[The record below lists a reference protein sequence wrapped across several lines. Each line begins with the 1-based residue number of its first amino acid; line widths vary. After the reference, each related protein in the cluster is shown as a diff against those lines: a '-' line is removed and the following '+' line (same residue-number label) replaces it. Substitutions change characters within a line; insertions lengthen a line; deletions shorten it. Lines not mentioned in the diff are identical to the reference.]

1 MRLIP
6 DMVDVRGAAA
16 AALEHEWDVRTPAER
31 DEFTRLFAE
40 LLERGLGAR
49 LAGNVNPVNG
59 ILMTW
64 QGETRVNDEARV
76 ATVVESRDGRKI
88 IVVYR
93 MTERRGRWLVRD
105 VVVDGISTTDNYR
118 SQFKRVLRQ
127 GSYATLVAQ
136 LRAKLGEET
145 LMFAQASPVP
155 KPVEEAAT
163 TRPSPAPRVVA
174 RAPAHPPAARATAPP
189 VARAGLPSVA
199 KAIAPSV
206 AKTAA
211 PSVAKTAAPSV
222 AKAAAPSVARTA
234 APSVAK
240 TAAPSVARAAAPTT
254 APIAAAPT
262 PPANET
268 RVALVAMTPV
278 VLSPAAEVV
287 SPLSLAA
294 MSTDVLPSALLVVL
308 GFAGVSGAVY
318 LRRRAAASEQP
329 EILHRRAHQAVV
341 EVHEDRPVLGPQD
354 VAPVQ
359 VAVDALRAR
368 RRQRSRH
375 RVGDLQRDVAI
386 AGRER
391 AGDELPGEQ
400 HVERLPD
407 GAFDGEP
414 RPVRRGAGGADRV
427 QPSDRAP
434 DAAPVL
440 GVQLVERAP
449 AHLREPGVED
459 AVDLVQRRAG
469 AQVHGRDRGDFRRG
483 ELGQEAVLVLDR
495 RPRPASRP

>member
-1 MRLIP
+1 MRLALGTRFLLASAGLVGLFFSAAMPVHAGPATERMREFFGTVNTILNDP
-6 DMVDVRGAAA
+6 ATRSRPLERVARVKRLVTDIADVRGAAA

-40 LLERGLGAR
+40 LLERGLVAR
-49 LAGNVNPVNG
+49 LAGTVNPVNG

-136 LRAKLGEET
+136 LRAKLGEAT
-145 LMFAQASPVP
+145 LMFAQASPAP
-155 KPVEEAAT
+155 KPAETAAT

-174 RAPAHPPAARATAPP
+174 RAPAHPPAARATAPS
-189 VARAGLPSVA
+189 VARAGLPPVA
-199 KAIAPSV
+199 KA
-206 AKTAA
+206 T
-211 PSVAKTAAPSV
+211 APSV

-254 APIAAAPT
+254 PPVAAAPT

-278 VLSPAAEVV
+278 VLPPTADVV

-318 LRRRAAASEQP
+318 LRRRAAAS
-329 EILHRRAHQAVV
+329 
-341 EVHEDRPVLGPQD
+341 
-354 VAPVQ
+354 
-359 VAVDALRAR
+359 AL
-368 RRQRSRH
+368 
-375 RVGDLQRDVAI
+375 VLQR
-386 AGRER
+386 
-391 AGDELPGEQ
+391 
-400 HVERLPD
+400 
-407 GAFDGEP
+407 
-414 RPVRRGAGGADRV
+414 
-427 QPSDRAP
+427 
-434 DAAPVL
+434 
-440 GVQLVERAP
+440 
-449 AHLREPGVED
+449 LRD
-459 AVDLVQRRAG
+459 TDK
-469 AQVHGRDRGDFRRG
+469 H
-483 ELGQEAVLVLDR
+483 LVLLHPVPRVAKVREGR
-495 RPRPASRP
+495 RKRRVLPPPRNPAGHVDDAHGA

>member
-1 MRLIP
+1 MRLAPGTRFLLASAGLVGLFFSAATPVHAGPATERMREFFGTVNTILNDP
-6 DMVDVRGAAA
+6 ATRSRPLERVARVKRLVTDIADVRGAAA

-40 LLERGLGAR
+40 LLERGLVAR
-49 LAGNVNPVNG
+49 LAGTVNPVNG

-199 KAIAPSV
+199 NAI
-206 AKTAA
+206 
-211 PSVAKTAAPSV
+211 APSV

-294 MSTDVLPSALLVVL
+294 MSTDVPPSALLVVL

-318 LRRRAAASEQP
+318 LRRRAAAS
-329 EILHRRAHQAVV
+329 
-341 EVHEDRPVLGPQD
+341 
-354 VAPVQ
+354 
-359 VAVDALRAR
+359 AL
-368 RRQRSRH
+368 
-375 RVGDLQRDVAI
+375 VLQR
-386 AGRER
+386 
-391 AGDELPGEQ
+391 
-400 HVERLPD
+400 
-407 GAFDGEP
+407 
-414 RPVRRGAGGADRV
+414 
-427 QPSDRAP
+427 
-434 DAAPVL
+434 
-440 GVQLVERAP
+440 
-449 AHLREPGVED
+449 LRD
-459 AVDLVQRRAG
+459 TDK
-469 AQVHGRDRGDFRRG
+469 H
-483 ELGQEAVLVLDR
+483 LVLLHPVPRVAKVREGR
-495 RPRPASRP
+495 RKRRVLPPPRNPARHVDDAHGA

>member
-1 MRLIP
+1 RLVTDIA
-6 DMVDVRGAAA
+6 DVRGAAA

-40 LLERGLGAR
+40 LLERGLVAR
-49 LAGNVNPVNG
+49 LAGTVNPVNG

-163 TRPSPAPRVVA
+163 TRPSPAPRV
-174 RAPAHPPAARATAPP
+174 
-189 VARAGLPSVA
+189 
-199 KAIAPSV
+199 
-206 AKTAA
+206 
-211 PSVAKTAAPSV
+211 
-222 AKAAAPSVARTA
+222 
-234 APSVAK
+234 
-240 TAAPSVARAAAPTT
+240 
-254 APIAAAPT
+254 
-262 PPANET
+262 
-268 RVALVAMTPV
+268 ALVAMTPV

-318 LRRRAAASEQP
+318 LRRRAAAS
-329 EILHRRAHQAVV
+329 
-341 EVHEDRPVLGPQD
+341 
-354 VAPVQ
+354 
-359 VAVDALRAR
+359 AL
-368 RRQRSRH
+368 
-375 RVGDLQRDVAI
+375 VLQR
-386 AGRER
+386 
-391 AGDELPGEQ
+391 
-400 HVERLPD
+400 
-407 GAFDGEP
+407 
-414 RPVRRGAGGADRV
+414 
-427 QPSDRAP
+427 
-434 DAAPVL
+434 
-440 GVQLVERAP
+440 
-449 AHLREPGVED
+449 LRD
-459 AVDLVQRRAG
+459 TDK
-469 AQVHGRDRGDFRRG
+469 H
-483 ELGQEAVLVLDR
+483 LVLLHPVPRVAKVREGR
-495 RPRPASRP
+495 RKRRVLPPPRNPARHVDDAHGA

>member
-1 MRLIP
+1 MRLAPGTHFLLAAAGLAGLFFSAATPVHAGPATERMREFFGTVNTILNDP
-6 DMVDVRGAAA
+6 ATRSRPLERVARVKRLVTDIADVRGAAA
-16 AALEHEWDVRTPAER
+16 AALEREWDVRTPAER

-40 LLERGLGAR
+40 LLERGLVAR
-49 LAGNVNPVNG
+49 LAGTVNPVKG

-64 QGETRVNDEARV
+64 HGETRVNDEARV
-76 ATVVESRDGRKI
+76 ATIVESRDGRKI
-88 IVVYR
+88 TVVYR

-136 LRAKLGEET
+136 LRAKLGEAT
-145 LMFAQASPVP
+145 LMFAQASPTP
-155 KPVEEAAT
+155 KPAETAAT

-174 RAPAHPPAARATAPP
+174 RAPAHPPAARATAPS
-189 VARAGLPSVA
+189 VARAGVPSVA
-199 KAIAPSV
+199 KA
-206 AKTAA
+206 T
-211 PSVAKTAAPSV
+211 APSV

-318 LRRRAAASEQP
+318 LRRRAAAS
-329 EILHRRAHQAVV
+329 
-341 EVHEDRPVLGPQD
+341 
-354 VAPVQ
+354 
-359 VAVDALRAR
+359 AL
-368 RRQRSRH
+368 
-375 RVGDLQRDVAI
+375 VLQR
-386 AGRER
+386 
-391 AGDELPGEQ
+391 
-400 HVERLPD
+400 
-407 GAFDGEP
+407 
-414 RPVRRGAGGADRV
+414 
-427 QPSDRAP
+427 
-434 DAAPVL
+434 
-440 GVQLVERAP
+440 
-449 AHLREPGVED
+449 LRD
-459 AVDLVQRRAG
+459 TDK
-469 AQVHGRDRGDFRRG
+469 H
-483 ELGQEAVLVLDR
+483 LVLLHPVPRVAKVREGR
-495 RPRPASRP
+495 RKRRVLPPPRNPAGHVDDAHGA

>member
-1 MRLIP
+1 MPGTLYCKYASRAGYPFLARFRRSGRP
-6 DMVDVRGAAA
+6 VFLGRDAGPRRPGDRAHARVLRHREHHPERSGHPLAATGTGCPGQASRHRHRGRARRGRRRPGARVGRA
-16 AALEHEWDVRTPAER
+16 DPAER

-40 LLERGLGAR
+40 LLERGLVAR
-49 LAGNVNPVNG
+49 LAGTVNPVNG

-155 KPVEEAAT
+155 KPVEAAAT

-199 KAIAPSV
+199 KA
-206 AKTAA
+206 T
-211 PSVAKTAAPSV
+211 APSV

-254 APIAAAPT
+254 PPVAAAPT

-278 VLSPAAEVV
+278 VLPPTADDGSH
-287 SPLSLAA
+287 LSLAA
-294 MSTDVLPSALLVVL
+294 RSTDM
-308 GFAGVSGAVY
+308 
-318 LRRRAAASEQP
+318 
-329 EILHRRAHQAVV
+329 
-341 EVHEDRPVLGPQD
+341 
-354 VAPVQ
+354 
-359 VAVDALRAR
+359 
-368 RRQRSRH
+368 
-375 RVGDLQRDVAI
+375 LQ
-386 AGRER
+386 
-391 AGDELPGEQ
+391 
-400 HVERLPD
+400 
-407 GAFDGEP
+407 
-414 RPVRRGAGGADRV
+414 
-427 QPSDRAP
+427 
-434 DAAPVL
+434 
-440 GVQLVERAP
+440 
-449 AHLREPGVED
+449 
-459 AVDLVQRRAG
+459 
-469 AQVHGRDRGDFRRG
+469 
-483 ELGQEAVLVLDR
+483 
-495 RPRPASRP
+495 

>member
-1 MRLIP
+1 MRLALGTRFLLASAGLVGLFFSAATPVHAGPATERMREFFGTVNTILNDP
-6 DMVDVRGAAA
+6 ATRSRPLERVARVKRLVTDIADVRGAAA

-40 LLERGLGAR
+40 LLERGLVAR
-49 LAGNVNPVNG
+49 LAGTVNPVNG

-136 LRAKLGEET
+136 LRAKLGEAT
-145 LMFAQASPVP
+145 LMFAQASPTP
-155 KPVEEAAT
+155 KPAETAAT

-199 KAIAPSV
+199 KA
-206 AKTAA
+206 T
-211 PSVAKTAAPSV
+211 APSV

-254 APIAAAPT
+254 PPVAAAPT

-278 VLSPAAEVV
+278 VLPPTADVV

-318 LRRRAAASEQP
+318 LRRRAAAS
-329 EILHRRAHQAVV
+329 
-341 EVHEDRPVLGPQD
+341 
-354 VAPVQ
+354 
-359 VAVDALRAR
+359 AL
-368 RRQRSRH
+368 
-375 RVGDLQRDVAI
+375 VLQR
-386 AGRER
+386 
-391 AGDELPGEQ
+391 
-400 HVERLPD
+400 
-407 GAFDGEP
+407 
-414 RPVRRGAGGADRV
+414 
-427 QPSDRAP
+427 
-434 DAAPVL
+434 
-440 GVQLVERAP
+440 
-449 AHLREPGVED
+449 LRD
-459 AVDLVQRRAG
+459 TDK
-469 AQVHGRDRGDFRRG
+469 H
-483 ELGQEAVLVLDR
+483 LVLLHPVPRVAKVREGR
-495 RPRPASRP
+495 RKRRVLPPPRNPARHVDDAHGA

>member
-1 MRLIP
+1 MREFFGTVNTILNDPAPRSRPLERVARVKRLVTDIA
-6 DMVDVRGAAA
+6 DVRGAAA

-40 LLERGLGAR
+40 LLERGLVAR
-49 LAGNVNPVNG
+49 LAGTVNPVNG

-155 KPVEEAAT
+155 KPVEAAAT
-163 TRPSPAPRVVA
+163 GPGRARRVGP
-174 RAPAHPPAARATAPP
+174 RAPAHPPPARATAPP

-199 KAIAPSV
+199 KA
-206 AKTAA
+206 TA

-222 AKAAAPSVARTA
+222 AKAAAPSGARTA

-318 LRRRAAASEQP
+318 LRRRAAAS
-329 EILHRRAHQAVV
+329 
-341 EVHEDRPVLGPQD
+341 
-354 VAPVQ
+354 
-359 VAVDALRAR
+359 AL
-368 RRQRSRH
+368 
-375 RVGDLQRDVAI
+375 VLQR
-386 AGRER
+386 
-391 AGDELPGEQ
+391 
-400 HVERLPD
+400 
-407 GAFDGEP
+407 
-414 RPVRRGAGGADRV
+414 
-427 QPSDRAP
+427 
-434 DAAPVL
+434 
-440 GVQLVERAP
+440 
-449 AHLREPGVED
+449 LRD
-459 AVDLVQRRAG
+459 TDK
-469 AQVHGRDRGDFRRG
+469 H
-483 ELGQEAVLVLDR
+483 LVLLHPVPRVAKVREGR
-495 RPRPASRP
+495 RKRRVLPPPRNPAGHVDDAHGA

>member
-1 MRLIP
+1 MRLALGTRFLLASAGLVGLFFSAATPVHAGPATERMREFFGTVNTILNDP
-6 DMVDVRGAAA
+6 ATRSRPLERVARVKRLVTDIADVRGAAA

-40 LLERGLGAR
+40 LLERGLVAR
-49 LAGNVNPVNG
+49 LAGTVNPVNG

-155 KPVEEAAT
+155 KPVEGAAT

-199 KAIAPSV
+199 KA
-206 AKTAA
+206 TA

-318 LRRRAAASEQP
+318 LRRRAAASALVLQRLRDTDKHLVL
-329 EILHRRAHQAVV
+329 LHPVPRVAKVREGRRKRRVV
-341 EVHEDRPVLGPQD
+341 PPPRNP
-354 VAPVQ
+354 
-359 VAVDALRAR
+359 
-368 RRQRSRH
+368 SRH
-375 RVGDLQRDVAI
+375 VDDA
-386 AGRER
+386 
-391 AGDELPGEQ
+391 
-400 HVERLPD
+400 H
-407 GAFDGEP
+407 GA
-414 RPVRRGAGGADRV
+414 
-427 QPSDRAP
+427 
-434 DAAPVL
+434 
-440 GVQLVERAP
+440 
-449 AHLREPGVED
+449 
-459 AVDLVQRRAG
+459 
-469 AQVHGRDRGDFRRG
+469 
-483 ELGQEAVLVLDR
+483 
-495 RPRPASRP
+495 

>member
-1 MRLIP
+1 MRLAPGTRFLLASAGLVGLFFSAATPVHAGPATERMREFFGTVNTILNDP
-6 DMVDVRGAAA
+6 ATRSRPLERVARVKRLVTDIADVRGAAA

-40 LLERGLGAR
+40 LLERGLVAR
-49 LAGNVNPVNG
+49 LAGTVNPVNG

-199 KAIAPSV
+199 KA
-206 AKTAA
+206 T
-211 PSVAKTAAPSV
+211 APSV

-318 LRRRAAASEQP
+318 LRRRAAAS
-329 EILHRRAHQAVV
+329 
-341 EVHEDRPVLGPQD
+341 
-354 VAPVQ
+354 
-359 VAVDALRAR
+359 AL
-368 RRQRSRH
+368 
-375 RVGDLQRDVAI
+375 VLQR
-386 AGRER
+386 
-391 AGDELPGEQ
+391 
-400 HVERLPD
+400 
-407 GAFDGEP
+407 
-414 RPVRRGAGGADRV
+414 
-427 QPSDRAP
+427 
-434 DAAPVL
+434 
-440 GVQLVERAP
+440 
-449 AHLREPGVED
+449 LRD
-459 AVDLVQRRAG
+459 TDK
-469 AQVHGRDRGDFRRG
+469 H
-483 ELGQEAVLVLDR
+483 LVLLHPVPRVAKVREGR
-495 RPRPASRP
+495 RKRRVLPPPRNPARHVDDAHGA

>member
-1 MRLIP
+1 MRLAPGTRFLLAAAGLAGLFFSAATPVHAGPATERMREFFGTVNTILNDP
-6 DMVDVRGAAA
+6 ATRSRPLERVARVKRLVTDIADVRGAAA
-16 AALEHEWDVRTPAER
+16 APWDPDWSGRTPAAR
-31 DEFTRLFAE
+31 DEFTLLFAE
-40 LLERGLGAR
+40 LLERGLVAR
-49 LAGNVNPVNG
+49 LAGTVNPVNG

-155 KPVEEAAT
+155 KPVEGAAT

-199 KAIAPSV
+199 KA
-206 AKTAA
+206 TA

-262 PPANET
+262 PPATET
-268 RVALVAMTPV
+268 PVALVAMTPV

-294 MSTDVLPSALLVVL
+294 MSTDVLPSSPLVRL
-308 GFAGVSGAVY
+308 GFAGVSGAAY
-318 LRRRAAASEQP
+318 LRRRAAATALGLPPPPDPAKHPDPLQP
-329 EILHRRAHQAVV
+329 V
-341 EVHEDRPVLGPQD
+341 P
-354 VAPVQ
+354 
-359 VAVDALRAR
+359 RAR
-368 RRQRSRH
+368 KVRQGRRKR
-375 RVGDLQRDVAI
+375 RVLPPPRNP
-386 AGRER
+386 AG
-391 AGDELPGEQ
+391 
-400 HVERLPD
+400 HVD
-407 GAFDGEP
+407 DAHGA
-414 RPVRRGAGGADRV
+414 
-427 QPSDRAP
+427 
-434 DAAPVL
+434 
-440 GVQLVERAP
+440 
-449 AHLREPGVED
+449 
-459 AVDLVQRRAG
+459 
-469 AQVHGRDRGDFRRG
+469 
-483 ELGQEAVLVLDR
+483 
-495 RPRPASRP
+495 

>member
-1 MRLIP
+1 MRLAPGTHFLLAAAGLAGLFFSAATPVHAGPATERMREFFGTVNTILNDP
-6 DMVDVRGAAA
+6 ATRSRPLERVARVKRLVTDIADVRGAAA
-16 AALEHEWDVRTPAER
+16 AALEREWDVRTPAER

-40 LLERGLGAR
+40 LLERGLVAR
-49 LAGNVNPVNG
+49 LAGTVNPVNG

-155 KPVEEAAT
+155 KPVEGAAT

-199 KAIAPSV
+199 KA
-206 AKTAA
+206 TA

-318 LRRRAAASEQP
+318 LRRRAAAS
-329 EILHRRAHQAVV
+329 
-341 EVHEDRPVLGPQD
+341 
-354 VAPVQ
+354 
-359 VAVDALRAR
+359 AL
-368 RRQRSRH
+368 
-375 RVGDLQRDVAI
+375 VLQR
-386 AGRER
+386 
-391 AGDELPGEQ
+391 
-400 HVERLPD
+400 
-407 GAFDGEP
+407 
-414 RPVRRGAGGADRV
+414 
-427 QPSDRAP
+427 
-434 DAAPVL
+434 
-440 GVQLVERAP
+440 
-449 AHLREPGVED
+449 LRD
-459 AVDLVQRRAG
+459 TDK
-469 AQVHGRDRGDFRRG
+469 H
-483 ELGQEAVLVLDR
+483 LVLLHPVPRVAKVREGR
-495 RPRPASRP
+495 RKRRVLPPPRNPARHVDDAHGA

>member
-1 MRLIP
+1 MRLAPGTRFLLASAGLVGLFFSAATPVHAGPATERMREFFGTVNTILNDP
-6 DMVDVRGAAA
+6 ATRSRPLERVARVKRLVTDIADVRGAAA

-40 LLERGLGAR
+40 LLERGLVAR
-49 LAGNVNPVNG
+49 LAGTVNPVNG

-211 PSVAKTAAPSV
+211 PSVA
-222 AKAAAPSVARTA
+222 RTA

-318 LRRRAAASEQP
+318 LRRRAAAS
-329 EILHRRAHQAVV
+329 
-341 EVHEDRPVLGPQD
+341 
-354 VAPVQ
+354 
-359 VAVDALRAR
+359 AL
-368 RRQRSRH
+368 
-375 RVGDLQRDVAI
+375 VLQR
-386 AGRER
+386 
-391 AGDELPGEQ
+391 
-400 HVERLPD
+400 
-407 GAFDGEP
+407 
-414 RPVRRGAGGADRV
+414 
-427 QPSDRAP
+427 
-434 DAAPVL
+434 
-440 GVQLVERAP
+440 
-449 AHLREPGVED
+449 LRD
-459 AVDLVQRRAG
+459 TDK
-469 AQVHGRDRGDFRRG
+469 H
-483 ELGQEAVLVLDR
+483 LVLLHPVPRVAKVREGR
-495 RPRPASRP
+495 RKRRVLPPPRNPARHVDNAHGA

>member
-1 MRLIP
+1 MRLAPGTRFLLASAGLVGLFFSAATPVHAGPATERMREFFGTVNTILNDP
-6 DMVDVRGAAA
+6 ATRSRPLERVARVKRLVTDIADVRGAAA

-40 LLERGLGAR
+40 LLERGLVAR
-49 LAGNVNPVNG
+49 LAGTVNPVNG

-64 QGETRVNDEARV
+64 QGETRANDEARV

-206 AKTAA
+206 AK
-211 PSVAKTAAPSV
+211 
-222 AKAAAPSVARTA
+222 AAAPSVARTA

-318 LRRRAAASEQP
+318 LRRRAAAS
-329 EILHRRAHQAVV
+329 
-341 EVHEDRPVLGPQD
+341 
-354 VAPVQ
+354 
-359 VAVDALRAR
+359 AL
-368 RRQRSRH
+368 
-375 RVGDLQRDVAI
+375 VLQR
-386 AGRER
+386 
-391 AGDELPGEQ
+391 
-400 HVERLPD
+400 
-407 GAFDGEP
+407 
-414 RPVRRGAGGADRV
+414 
-427 QPSDRAP
+427 
-434 DAAPVL
+434 
-440 GVQLVERAP
+440 
-449 AHLREPGVED
+449 LRD
-459 AVDLVQRRAG
+459 TDK
-469 AQVHGRDRGDFRRG
+469 H
-483 ELGQEAVLVLDR
+483 LVLLHPVPRVAKVREGR
-495 RPRPASRP
+495 RKRRVLPPPRNPARHVDDAHGA